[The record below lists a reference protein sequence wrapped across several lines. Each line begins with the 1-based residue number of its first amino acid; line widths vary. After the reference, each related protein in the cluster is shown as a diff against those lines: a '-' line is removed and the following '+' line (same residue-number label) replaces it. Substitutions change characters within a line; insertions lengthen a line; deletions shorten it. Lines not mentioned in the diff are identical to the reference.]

1 MKTYGI
7 TNFETGS
14 VLSEISEDKYAILT
28 KSDTPT
34 SYTQSFSLSRTTTPI
49 VIGPSIYNHISPITN
64 EYEQDIPTGT
74 IDYYASLGVVR
85 FYEEFSEFPPVEDGE
100 EDVLYVD
107 KGGSVVYIF
116 NNSLKTYIP
125 ISGGGGTGDIDD
137 AIHAAIQVINGGTAR
152 TVD

>member
-7 TNFETGS
+7 TNFEIGS

-28 KSDTPT
+28 KSDIPT
-34 SYTQSFSLSRTTTPI
+34 SYIQSFSLARTTSPI
-49 VIGPSIYNHISPITN
+49 VIGQPIYNHISPVTN

-125 ISGGGGTGDIDD
+125 ISGGGTGDIDD